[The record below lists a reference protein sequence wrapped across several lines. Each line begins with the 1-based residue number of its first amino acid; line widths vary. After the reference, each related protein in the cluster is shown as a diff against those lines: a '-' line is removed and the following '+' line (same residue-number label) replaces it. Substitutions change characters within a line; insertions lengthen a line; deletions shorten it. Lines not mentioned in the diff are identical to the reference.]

1 MNLKHDKYLT
11 LKEIEELEETKKKI
25 ERDSKTKYETSQKK
39 NEKTFNTHQDIKL
52 PTYFI
57 LI

>member
-57 LI
+57 